1 MRVFLCI
8 CAASFVAS
16 SAGCMSSQGYMMNHA
31 GQTFYQRGN
40 YAQAAMEFQRAV
52 AADPYNADYAANLAA
67 SLKKQGNLQAA
78 EQTWRQALQL
88 NPSHQPSYHGLAQM
102 LVETERPN
110 EAATLLSM
118 WGTSQPY
125 SAEPQIEMAWLNREL
140 GNASGA
146 AQNLQQA
153 LQVSPNHPKAL
164 AALGQYYQDTGQL
177 AQAVSSYQQSLR
189 SDWHQPEIQSRLAT
203 LRGFESPQ
211 QDARTQLAQSFNS
224 VPNMTMQFPPTPQI
238 AQARGRRFPPVPQF
252 ARAQNQF
259 QASPYGGLA
268 GQLAQA
274 SPYGTQAAAIPQFA
288 QTQQPHT
295 GHQHGALHP
304 QIAAIPPVPQPTF
317 TANMPVAN
325 GHQFVQQPP
334 VAQTLPPQPAVQD
347 YPVSGFNSAV
357 VSPDPFANQFI
368 NQPYAGAPTVQPG
381 VSTGSAPFAYTP
393 PVQPSVGNGAQ
404 VFAPPVGAVP
414 VTNADP
420 AHVPQV
426 SSVPVLAPF

>member
-295 GHQHGALHP
+295 GHQHGALHQ

-368 NQPYAGAPTVQPG
+368 NQPYAGAPTVQSG
-381 VSTGSAPFAYTP
+381 VPTGSAPFAYTP

>member
-368 NQPYAGAPTVQPG
+368 NQPYAGALTVQPG
-381 VSTGSAPFAYTP
+381 VPTGSAPFAYTP
-393 PVQPSVGNGAQ
+393 PVQPSVGNAAQ

>member
-347 YPVSGFNSAV
+347 LSL
-357 VSPDPFANQFI
+357 I
-368 NQPYAGAPTVQPG
+368 
-381 VSTGSAPFAYTP
+381 
-393 PVQPSVGNGAQ
+393 
-404 VFAPPVGAVP
+404 
-414 VTNADP
+414 
-420 AHVPQV
+420 HI
-426 SSVPVLAPF
+426 